1 MKQIKLM
8 LWSVIILASCTNQSV
23 KNTRYLEDSRQ
34 TAQSFMKKLGGHL
47 KQQIKTGGVESAI
60 PVCKQIAPAIAAEY
74 STNGKVVKRVSTKAR
89 NTKQGIPDQWEL
101 AALNAFDARVK
112 SNPSTMQMEQSEV
125 VTEAGGHYYR
135 YAKAI
140 RIKPLCL
147 SCHGSDTD
155 INPSVKT
162 VLAKNYPNDVATG
175 YKLGDLRGAI
185 SIKHKIPK

>member
-89 NTKQGIPDQWEL
+89 NTK
-101 AALNAFDARVK
+101 
-112 SNPSTMQMEQSEV
+112 
-125 VTEAGGHYYR
+125 
-135 YAKAI
+135 
-140 RIKPLCL
+140 
-147 SCHGSDTD
+147 
-155 INPSVKT
+155 
-162 VLAKNYPNDVATG
+162 
-175 YKLGDLRGAI
+175 
-185 SIKHKIPK
+185 